1 MKIKETNSDYE
12 MEKRKFANIH
22 FKKMFLRQNYYSL
35 RLFLIKTNYLE
46 NVYNIK
52 LLYSCIF
59 QKKSKV

>member
-1 MKIKETNSDYE
+1 MKIKETNSDNE
-12 MEKRKFANIH
+12 MEQENLQIFTL
-22 FKKMFLRQNYYSL
+22 KKMFLRQNYYSL